1 MKNQQLQEGGFK
13 IATRNWRSD
22 GFCQKE
28 ANRIVNEAK
37 VEAKHLINSAE
48 LEMLN
53 IGNRAKSISNEVEA
67 SKVEVLEI
75 YRELEGTT
83 TKLTRLEQDN
93 Y

>member
-1 MKNQQLQEGGFK
+1 MVS
-13 IATRNWRSD
+13 A
-22 GFCQKE
+22 KE

-75 YRELEGTT
+75 YRELEERL